1 MSETRHTHW
10 HQLGTDTRDCMTS
23 SEAMEKANLDWEVE
37 LEKMYFNSGDTYSP
51 DFTRVPEKFAVVK
64 DREDCL
70 GVVGSRYN
78 PVQNSEAFR
87 FMDNIVDSSEAI
99 YDSAGS
105 FNGGRTIWILMKVN
119 KALNVNDV
127 IEPHML
133 LINTHDGSGALKVVM
148 TPVRVSCQNT
158 LRLAIAKA
166 NNVFSVRH
174 TSSINGKIDEARNVL
189 GIADKFFDEFSLEV
203 NQLIEKEITNEQ
215 FEKIYL
221 GAIPRPTLRK
231 TTQGDYDD
239 NDEKSYQRKL
249 KGWEKNKR
257 FITQLYLSERNTGDA
272 WGVLNAFN
280 SYEIWNHNAR
290 TLQSSHK
297 RLEQKAKKI
306 IYTDDS
312 LTNKVKGILENV

>member
-1 MSETRHTHW
+1 MIGESRNTHW
-10 HQLGTDTRDCMTS
+10 HQLGIDTSDCMTS

-51 DFTRVPEKFAVVK
+51 DFTRVPDKFAVVK
-64 DREDCL
+64 DRDDCL

-87 FMDNIVDSSEAI
+87 FMDNIVDSSEAV
-99 YDSAGS
+99 YESAGS

-119 KALNVNDV
+119 KALNVNDG
-127 IEPHML
+127 IDPYML
-133 LINTHDGSGALKVVM
+133 LVNTHDGSGALKVVM
-148 TPVRVSCQNT
+148 TPIRISCQNT
-158 LRLAIAKA
+158 LRLAIKEA

-189 GIADKFFDEFSLEV
+189 GIAGRFFDEFSLEV
-203 NQLIEKEITNEQ
+203 NQLIEKEITDKE

-221 GAIPRPTLRK
+221 GAIPRPTLK
-231 TTQGDYDD
+231 EDYDTEE
-239 NDEKSYQRKL
+239 EKSYERRL

-257 FITQLYLSERNTGDA
+257 LITQLYLSDRNNGDA

-290 TLQSSHK
+290 SLESSMK

-306 IYTDDS
+306 VYTDDS